1 LINKIKTLAYVI
13 RKRNQGESSRVITLL
28 TKEEGLV
35 DVLVRGIRKPT
46 YRYAGV
52 MEPFNL
58 TGVVLRPSQVY
69 YMLDEATLVKSYG
82 MLDDRLRGVGLGNV
96 MLEVV
101 NQAARDDDAG
111 KYFDLLNDYLLA
123 YENNQS
129 DLDHR
134 ASILIFLSS
143 FMMSVLALAGRMP
156 IVDGC
161 WVCGLDRCGEWQATV
176 GGLSHR
182 SCLGNN
188 MVCHSISNGAVE
200 GLRVVSSQAC
210 GQLFEQS
217 WSDKQAKEIFT
228 IILFWYHA
236 FYERQVKSLDFLDEV
251 YRDMMSGRG
260 EEK

>member
-1 LINKIKTLAYVI
+1 MI

-28 TKEEGLV
+28 TKEEGIV

-82 MLDDRLRGVGLGNV
+82 MLDSHLRGVGLGNV

-101 NQAARDDDAG
+101 NQAARDDEAG

-123 YENNQS
+123 YETNLADLNQRES
-129 DLDHR
+129 L
-134 ASILIFLSS
+134 LIFLSS
-143 FMMSVLALAGRMP
+143 YILSVLALAGRMP

-161 WVCGLDRCGEWQATV
+161 WVCGLDRGGEWQATT

-188 MVCHSISNGAVE
+188 RVCHNITQTAVD
-200 GLRVVSSQAC
+200 GLKVVSCQAC

-217 WSDKQAKEIFT
+217 WSEKQAKEIFAVV
-228 IILFWYHA
+228 LFWYHS
-236 FYERQVKSLDFLDEV
+236 FYEKQVKSLDFLDEV
-251 YRDMMSGRG
+251 YRDIMSGTG
-260 EEK
+260 EENKS